1 MRPPALRLVPRL
13 LVAAAWLALGVL
25 VGTCAAVLSSLW
37 WGLLLGGVTTVAL
50 AVAARPGWVARVPL
64 AVGWGVAVLRLALRR
79 PEGDY
84 VVGSDTG
91 GYVLLAL
98 GLSLVVAALVTVPLR
113 ARGALEESAS
123 GPSSS

>member
-1 MRPPALRLVPRL
+1 MRPPAPRLVPRL
-13 LVAAAWLALGVL
+13 LVAAAWLALGVV
-25 VGTCAAVLSSLW
+25 VGACAAVLSSWW

-50 AVAARPGWVARVPL
+50 AVAARPGWGARVPL
-64 AVGWGVAVLRLALRR
+64 AVGWGVTVLRLALRR

-84 VVGSDTG
+84 VVGSDVG

-98 GLSLVVAALVTVPLR
+98 GLSLLVAALVTVPLR
-113 ARGALEESAS
+113 PRGAVEESAS